1 VGVLAG
7 YFPDRA
13 PPLSIPGSAAALSL
27 WKILLAEFFGDLRAQ
42 KLRAGLTMFAMTW
55 GTIAIVL
62 LLSFGEGL
70 KVAISTGLL
79 NAGDRLFMV
88 YGGTTSKE
96 WEGLGTGRRVRLREA
111 DLTLLQRS
119 IPEIDLVSPSY
130 GGGHEPRAGRAED
143 HHVHGGVDPAFSERS
158 RMSRGRRA
166 LPEPAGTSTSA
177 AGCCFSGTI
186 VERLF
191 GDQDRWAG
199 SCLDGLPFTVVGV
212 MQKKFQDSS
221 NNGPDADRA
230 IIPASTFQTIY
241 GPEFVGHLLI
251 RPRDARQG
259 PDVKQRLYD
268 VLGRRYQFD
277 PSDVRALS
285 MWDFIAD
292 KKETDAIGLGIQIF
306 LGLVGA
312 FTLIV
317 AGVGVANIMY
327 VVVRE
332 RTREIGIK
340 RAVGARR
347 PHIMAQFVAEA
358 CSSRCWAGPSAR
370 GGRAWWRACAPSRRR
385 PAMQYIANPILS
397 WPIALAAPPRWRSS
411 GSRRLPRRRARRWIR
426 GVAAIRGRPEYLP
439 V

>member
-1 VGVLAG
+1 MW
-7 YFPDRA
+7 R
-13 PPLSIPGSAAALSL
+13 
-27 WKILLAEFFGDLRAQ
+27 ILIGEFFGDLRTQ

-96 WEGLGTGRRVRLREA
+96 WEGLSTGRRVLLREA
-111 DLTLLQRS
+111 DLALLQQS
-119 IPEIDLVSPSY
+119 IPEIDLGSPSY
-130 GGGHEPRAGRAED
+130 GRW
-143 HHVHGGVDPAFSERS
+143 
-158 RMSRGRRA
+158 
-166 LPEPAGTSTSA
+166 GTSLRYGDQKTTTYMEGVYPEFTEMRRMFPA
-177 AGCCFSGTI
+177 AGGRFLNRQDLDQRRRVLFLGNEI
-186 VERLF
+186 AERLF
-191 GDQDRWAG
+191 GDEDPVG
-199 SCLDGLPFTVVGV
+199 KTVLLDGLPFTVIGV

-230 IIPASTFQTIY
+230 IIPASTLQTIY
-241 GPEFVGHLLI
+241 GPRYVSHLLI
-251 RPRDARQG
+251 RPRDVREAG
-259 PDVKQRLYD
+259 LVKQRLYE

-277 PSDVRALS
+277 PADIRALS
-285 MWDFIAD
+285 MWDFIED
-292 KKETDAIGLGIQIF
+292 KKMTDAIGLGIQIF
-306 LGLVGA
+306 LGMVGA

-347 PHIMAQFVAEA
+347 PHIMAQFVSEA
-358 CSSRCWAGPSAR
+358 LLITLLGGAIGLAVAGLVVA
-370 GGRAWWRACAPSRRR
+370 GIRAIPGDD

-397 WPIALAAPPRWRSS
+397 WPIALGCAGTLALIGLAA
-411 GSRRLPRRRARRWIR
+411 GFLPARRA
-426 GVAAIRGRPEYLP
+426 AAVDP
-439 V
+439 VESLRYE

>member
-1 VGVLAG
+1 M
-7 YFPDRA
+7 
-13 PPLSIPGSAAALSL
+13 

-62 LLSFGEGL
+62 LLAFGEGL
-70 KVAISTGLL
+70 KTSINTGLL

-96 WEGLGTGRRVRLREA
+96 WQGLPTGRRIRLMES
-111 DLTLLQRS
+111 DLELLRRS

-130 GGGHEPRAGRAED
+130 GRWGTSLR
-143 HHVHGGVDPAFSERS
+143 HGDEKTTTYMEGVDPAFSEMR
-158 RMSRGRRA
+158 RMF
-166 LPEPAGTSTSA
+166 PAGGGRFLNA
-177 AGCCFSGTI
+177 RDLDQRRRVVFLGNKIA
-186 VERLF
+186 ERLF
-191 GDQDRWAG
+191 GDEDPVGQTVT
-199 SCLDGLPFTVVGV
+199 LDGLPFTVVGV
-212 MQKKFQDSS
+212 MEKKFQDSM

-241 GPEFVGHLLI
+241 GNRYVDHLLI
-251 RPRDARQG
+251 RPRDVREA
-259 PDVKQRLYD
+259 PAVKRRMFE

-277 PSDVRALS
+277 PADVRALP
-285 MWDFIAD
+285 MWDFIED
-292 KKETDAIGLGIQIF
+292 QKETAAIGLGIQIF

-332 RTREIGIK
+332 RTREIGVK

-347 PHIMAQFVAEA
+347 PHIMAQFVGESVLITMLGGTIGLAVA
-358 CSSRCWAGPSAR
+358 ALVVAGV
-370 GGRAWWRACAPSRRR
+370 RAIPGDD

-397 WPIALAAPPRWRSS
+397 WPIALGCAATLTLI
-411 GSRRLPRRRARRWIR
+411 GLAAGVLPARRA
-426 GVAAIRGRPEYLP
+426 AAVDP
-439 V
+439 VESLRYE